1 MLASGPAG
9 TLPRSPMAGIAPG
22 MRCLWLLAIVAGLGC
37 CLRGAENSTD
47 LLTPADR
54 TWLAQHPSI
63 RVGYDPAWPP
73 FSLRNGQGEFAGI
86 DADTLA
92 LLSRRFGFNFDFVTR
107 GSWPEVYEAAKAGE
121 IDLLVG
127 TARTEERERD
137 FLFTAPYLSFPVVI
151 VTRNDEPIVWSMPDL
166 VGRRVAGVRGYVTTT
181 ELQRIYPDL
190 KFVFADTVERGLT
203 MVSDGEA
210 DAFITN
216 LPNVSFVAKTNGL
229 TNLKIAG
236 VMPQAFDLR
245 YAVRRDWPELVGI
258 LERATASL
266 SEAERQAIVHPWI
279 RVDYARVI
287 RWDLV
292 WKVAL
297 AAIVVVAL
305 GLAGI
310 LIRNRRLGRELADRN
325 QLLREVEKTHRQL
338 EELHRDKSELMHMAA
353 HDLRSPLTAIAIG
366 IEHQRL
372 GFGGPELD
380 ERLKYS
386 VRQMGRLIDDLLD
399 VHSLEEGRREFHFAP
414 IDVAAL
420 AREVA
425 LNLRSTAARKEI
437 RIDCAPTEGILP
449 PAFVDDGA
457 LRQVVDN
464 LLSNA
469 IKFSPPN
476 SRIDVTLRRW
486 NEYVRLEIR
495 DRGPGVPAEE
505 KERIF
510 AKYTRGSAKPTAGE
524 KSTGL
529 GLAIVRQLVTAMNG
543 RVWCDN
549 APDGGAIFIV
559 ALSVAK

>member
-1 MLASGPAG
+1 
-9 TLPRSPMAGIAPG
+9 MAGIISG
-22 MRCLWLLAIVAGLGC
+22 MRWVWLLAILAGLGC
-37 CLRGAENSTD
+37 RLLGADGPNAP
-47 LLTPADR
+47 LTPADR

-73 FSLRNGQGEFAGI
+73 FSLRDGQGEFAGI

-92 LLSRRFGFNFDFVTR
+92 LLSRRLGLRFEFVTR
-107 GSWPEVYEAAKAGE
+107 GSWSEVYEAAKSGE

-151 VTRNDEPIVWSMPDL
+151 VTRSDERIVWSVPDL
-166 VGRRVAGVRGYVTTT
+166 AGRRIAGVRDYVTTT
-181 ELQRIYPDL
+181 EVQRLYPEL
-190 KFVFADTVERGLT
+190 KFILADTVDRGLA
-203 MVSDGEA
+203 MVSHGEA
-210 DAFITN
+210 DAFVSN
-216 LPNVSFVAKTNGL
+216 LPNVSFVAKTRGL

-236 VMPQAFDLR
+236 VMPQTFELR

-292 WKVAL
+292 WKVTL
-297 AAIVVVAL
+297 AALLIVAL
-305 GLAGI
+305 GLVMI
-310 LIRNRRLGRELADRN
+310 LGRGRRLARELADRS
-325 QLLREVEKTHRQL
+325 QLLQEVEKAHRQL
-338 EELHRDKSELMHMAA
+338 GELHRDKSELMHMAA

-372 GFGGPELD
+372 GFGSAELD
-380 ERLKYS
+380 ERLKSS

-399 VHSLEEGRREFHFAP
+399 VHSLEEGQRQFRFAP
-414 IDVAAL
+414 IDVASL
-420 AREVA
+420 VREMA
-425 LNLRSTAARKEI
+425 LNLKSTAARKEI
-437 RIDCAPTEGILP
+437 RIDCAPTEEVLP

-469 IKFSPPN
+469 VKFSPPK
-476 SRIDVTLRRW
+476 SRIDVTVRRW

-495 DRGPGVPAEE
+495 DQGPGVPAEE

-549 APDGGAIFIV
+549 APEGGGAIFV
-559 ALSVAK
+559 VVLPVAK